1 LDFAN
6 IAAVMS
12 AGFGALTKLIQ
23 LFSMSQTTSVTNF
36 MLALLDKSA
45 QPILFDEVESTAQA
59 TCTLSE
65 EDSLSIGQMSGIA
78 LVYEQK
84 YKLHIIH

>member
-1 LDFAN
+1 
-6 IAAVMS
+6 MS

-45 QPILFDEVESTAQA
+45 QPILFDEVESTA
-59 TCTLSE
+59 
-65 EDSLSIGQMSGIA
+65 
-78 LVYEQK
+78 
-84 YKLHIIH
+84 

>member
-45 QPILFDEVESTAQA
+45 QPILFDDKKVILA
-59 TCTLSE
+59 
-65 EDSLSIGQMSGIA
+65 
-78 LVYEQK
+78 
-84 YKLHIIH
+84 IITSPKRQCDAE